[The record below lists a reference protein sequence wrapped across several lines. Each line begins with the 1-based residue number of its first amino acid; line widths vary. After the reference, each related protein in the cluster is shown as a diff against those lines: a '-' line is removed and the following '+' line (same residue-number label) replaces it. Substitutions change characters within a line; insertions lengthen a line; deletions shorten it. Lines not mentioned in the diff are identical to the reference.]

1 MMHQHLKQVA
11 EIVGIATHHDW
22 VKPTA
27 YQGGYNAIERTVET
41 ELLPCLRHFGI
52 KFYAYSPL
60 AFVEHPRV
68 FEMRRADT

>member
-1 MMHQHLKQVA
+1 MLEQK
-11 EIVGIATHHDW
+11 D
-22 VKPTA
+22 
-27 YQGGYNAIERTVET
+27 R
-41 ELLPCLRHFGI
+41 LLPCLRHFGI